1 MKEKITTLKAL
12 LAVREAER
20 RYLQLRLEDKFSLE
34 EGEQHKNILVC
45 AGTGCTAGDSAI
57 LIKKLNEK
65 LEEAGLA
72 EEVKVVKTGCFGF
85 CQKGPIVA
93 VYPDRVYYTHV
104 KPDDAER
111 IVNDHVIGG
120 HVIKDLQ
127 MFDTDRKTGEKVY
140 DIDKIGFYEKQ
151 QRIALRNCGRINPEN
166 IYEYIG
172 IDGYEALYHVLT
184 EKTPQEVI
192 DIVKASGLRGRG
204 GAGFPTGLKWQ
215 FEKDQPGDEKYVI
228 CNADEGDPGAFM
240 DRSIL
245 EGDPH
250 AILEG
255 MAIMAYAV
263 GAHQGYVYIR
273 AEYPIAVNRLRIAS
287 REAKELGLL
296 GENIFGTGFNFDIEI
311 RLGAGAFV
319 CGEET
324 ALIAS
329 IMGKRGMPSPKPPF
343 PAVSG
348 VWQKPTSINN
358 VETIANI
365 TQIVLNGPEWY
376 AAMGMGK
383 STGTK
388 VFALGGKINNT
399 GLVEI
404 PMGTTLREIIYD
416 IGGGCPEGKKFKAVQ
431 TGGPS
436 GGCLTEKEL
445 DTPITYEN
453 LVAAG
458 SMMGS
463 GGMIVLDE
471 DNCMV
476 DVAKFYMEFIC
487 DESCGKCTPCRIG
500 TKRLLEML
508 TKITEG
514 NGTMEML
521 DEMEELCN
529 EVRDGALCGLG
540 QTAPNPILSTL
551 RHFRDEYE
559 AHILEKRCPA
569 HVCKKLLTYVINPD
583 KCKCCSLCARNC
595 PADAITGKPGKEVYK
610 IDAEKCIKCG
620 LCITNCK
627 FGAVERH

>member
-1 MKEKITTLKAL
+1 MKEKISTLKSL
-12 LAVREAER
+12 LAVKEAER
-20 RYLQLRLEDKFSLE
+20 RYLQLRLEDKFDLD
-34 EGEQHKNILVC
+34 EGDQHMNILVC
-45 AGTGCTAGDSAI
+45 AGTGCTVGDSEV
-57 LIKKLNEK
+57 LISALNEK
-65 LEEAGLA
+65 LAEAGLA
-72 EEVKVVKTGCFGF
+72 DQVKVVKTGCFGL

-104 KPDDAER
+104 KPEDAER
-111 IVNDHVIGG
+111 IVSDHVIGG
-120 HVIKDLQ
+120 HIIKELQ

-140 DIDKIGFYEKQ
+140 DIEKIGFYEKQ

-204 GAGFPTGLKWQ
+204 GAGFSTGLKWQ

-250 AILEG
+250 AIVEG

-273 AEYPIAVNRLRIAS
+273 AEYPIAVNRLRIAIK
-287 REAKELGLL
+287 EAKELGLL

-365 TQIVLNGPEWY
+365 TQIILNGPEWY
-376 AAMGMGK
+376 AAMGSGK

-388 VFALGGKINNT
+388 VFALGGKIVNT

-521 DEMEELCN
+521 DEMEQLCY

-551 RHFRDEYE
+551 RHFRSEYE
-559 AHILEKRCPA
+559 AHILEKKCPA

-583 KCKCCSLCARNC
+583 KCRCCSLCARNC
-595 PADAITGKPGKEVYK
+595 PAEAITGKPGKEVYK
-610 IDAEKCIKCG
+610 IDADKCIKCG

>member
-1 MKEKITTLKAL
+1 
-12 LAVREAER
+12 
-20 RYLQLRLEDKFSLE
+20 
-34 EGEQHKNILVC
+34 N
-45 AGTGCTAGDSAI
+45 
-57 LIKKLNEK
+57 
-65 LEEAGLA
+65 
-72 EEVKVVKTGCFGF
+72 
-85 CQKGPIVA
+85 
-93 VYPDRVYYTHV
+93 
-104 KPDDAER
+104 
-111 IVNDHVIGG
+111 
-120 HVIKDLQ
+120 VIKELQ
-127 MFDTDRKTGEKVY
+127 MFDTDRKSGEKVY

-151 QRIALRNCGRINPEN
+151 QRIALRNCGRINPDN

-184 EKTPQEVI
+184 EMTPQDVI
-192 DIVKASGLRGRG
+192 DKVKASGLRGRG
-204 GAGFPTGLKWQ
+204 GAGFPTGVKWQ
-215 FEKDQPGDEKYVI
+215 FEKNQPGNEKYVI

-263 GAHQGYVYIR
+263 GAHQGYIYIR
-273 AEYPIAVNRLRIAS
+273 AEYPIAVNRLRIAIS
-287 REAKELGLL
+287 EAKELGFL
-296 GENIFGTGFNFDIEI
+296 GSNIYGSGFNFDIEI

-329 IMGKRGMPSPKPPF
+329 IEGRRGMPSPKPPF

-348 VWQKPTSINN
+348 VWGKPTSINN
-358 VETIANI
+358 VETIANV
-365 TQIVLNGPEWY
+365 TQIILNGPEWY
-376 AAMGMGK
+376 SSIGMGK

-436 GGCLTEKEL
+436 GGCLTENEL

-487 DESCGKCTPCRIG
+487 DESCGKCTPCRVG

-514 NGTMEML
+514 EGTMEML

-529 EVRDGALCGLG
+529 EIKDTALCGLG

-551 RHFRDEYE
+551 RYFRDEYE

-569 HVCKKLLTYVINPD
+569 HVCKNLLTYVIDPT
-583 KCKCCSLCARNC
+583 KCRACSLCARNC

-610 IDAEKCIKCG
+610 IDTSKCIKCG
-620 LCITNCK
+620 MCITNCR

>member
-65 LEEAGLA
+65 LEEAGLS

-111 IVNDHVIGG
+111 IVNDHIIGG

-172 IDGYEALYHVLT
+172 IDGYEALYRVLT

-273 AEYPIAVNRLRIAS
+273 AEYPIAVNRLRIAI

-551 RHFRDEYE
+551 RYFRDEYE

>member
-65 LEEAGLA
+65 LEEAGLS

-111 IVNDHVIGG
+111 IVNDHIIGG

-172 IDGYEALYHVLT
+172 IDGYEALYRVLT

-245 EGDPH
+245 EGDPN

-273 AEYPIAVNRLRIAS
+273 AEYPIAVNRLRIAI

-551 RHFRDEYE
+551 RYFRDEYE